1 MTEQALS
8 GSANGAECPPVVS
21 VITIFYNAPVVFFQ
35 EAIDSVLAQTETQWE
50 LLLVDDGSTDQS
62 SDIARRAVATHP
74 DRMRLLTHPG
84 GSNRGMSAS
93 RNLGIGAAQGEFVA
107 FLDAD
112 DVYLPEKL
120 ERQIAVLNTHPEVGM
135 VFGPTLHW
143 WSWTG
148 DPADRQRDS
157 VRRLGGA
164 PETVV
169 PAPELVR
176 AYLERRA
183 DTPATCGVLIRRAAI
198 EDVGGFDARF
208 PDLYEDQAFFFK
220 LLLVESAYV
229 EGQAWDRYRRHP
241 DAMCEVRIR
250 EGKHSDD
257 YSVTAPRRSFLE
269 WLTAYF
275 RQTAVADGDLRRL
288 LGRELWPYRHP
299 WLQRSGMAL
308 RSVVRTAVPRPARR
322 AARWCLRS
330 LRSRRRAHTSEPTR

>member
-1 MTEQALS
+1 MTEPATTEP
-8 GSANGAECPPVVS
+8 GNGAECPPVVS
-21 VITIFYNAPVVFFQ
+21 VVTIFHNAPVGFFE
-35 EAIDSVLAQTETQWE
+35 EAIASVLAQTEQRWE

-62 SDIARRAVATHP
+62 PDVARRAVAANP
-74 DRMRLLTHPG
+74 ERMRLLTHPD

-93 RNLGIGAAQGEFVA
+93 RNLGIQAARGEFVA

-112 DVYLPEKL
+112 DIYLPEKL
-120 ERQIAVLNTHPEVGM
+120 ERQIEVLRDHPDVGI

-157 VRRLGGA
+157 VRRLGVP
-164 PETVV
+164 PESFV

-198 EDVGGFDARF
+198 DAVGGFDDRF

-220 LLLVESAYV
+220 LLLVEAAYV

-250 EGKHSDD
+250 EGRHTDD
-257 YSVTAPRRSFLE
+257 YSVTAPRRYFLE
-269 WLTAYF
+269 WLAEYF
-275 RQTAVADGDLRRL
+275 QRTAVADADLRRL
-288 LGRELWPYRHP
+288 LRRELWPYRHP
-299 WLQRSGMAL
+299 RQQRMSAAL
-308 RSVVRTAVPRPARR
+308 RTVARAALPPRARR
-322 AARWCLRS
+322 LARRV
-330 LRSRRRAHTSEPTR
+330 SRDPRQTASPALKTSR